1 MQERAAAIWD
11 DQSVQGFLIAEL
23 IGDRAALE
31 EKHGSLTNLYLSIYG
46 GKEEEKHVEAAEV

>member
-1 MQERAAAIWD
+1 MKNGVLER
-11 DQSVQGFLIAEL
+11 